1 MLRLNKQIKVASQL
15 NCIDYVLETEETLV
29 KLQTNLKELEEQ
41 LKTEQQNVADVK
53 LKIEEYKAMM
63 AAQNKEIAKRQADK
77 EQRETQVN

>member
-1 MLRLNKQIKVASQL
+1 MYFYFS
-15 NCIDYVLETEETLV
+15 ETEETLV
-29 KLQTNLKELEEQ
+29 KLQANLKELEEQ

-77 EQRETQVN
+77 EQRETLV

>member
-1 MLRLNKQIKVASQL
+1 MKIPFIWIVYFYFS
-15 NCIDYVLETEETLV
+15 ETEETLV
-29 KLQTNLKELEEQ
+29 KLQANLKELEEQ

-77 EQRETQVN
+77 EQRETLV

>member
-1 MLRLNKQIKVASQL
+1 M